1 MNQRAAAVTLGTAPP
16 RARVALLLSLAAH
29 AFVISLSAVARLEHE
44 RGAEG
49 HHDELASDRWV
60 GSTFLFAGEPS
71 AGANAQGLVE
81 VELSAGDAPAANEAP
96 APSPAPAAP
105 SPAAPDPEAPQPAP
119 SAPSA
124 PSSAASVAPATSSA
138 PSAPSTPS
146 TPSTAAS
153 ATPARPSKPT
163 RRATPPAPSTSS
175 ASPPS
180 PGAASAPPPPV
191 KPKPS
196 ASSAGDGARARATP
210 GDGAKAPTPSSAG
223 EGGEGGERG
232 SSGAEGEEERQ
243 KRDLGRAF
251 ARALPIANQ
260 ADAAWGKASPGRLG
274 PIRVV
279 FEIDGEGALTGHTVS
294 TEGAPAAL
302 VELVKRTTFLV
313 QRGVFAVRGTMKAGR
328 EVLELS
334 AEVLDVAVEVEG
346 GGASVAHR
354 WSGDAGEASF
364 TQTSGRRVVVS
375 VKRVSP

>member
-1 MNQRAAAVTLGTAPP
+1 M
-16 RARVALLLSLAAH
+16 
-29 AFVISLSAVARLEHE
+29 
-44 RGAEG
+44 
-49 HHDELASDRWV
+49 
-60 GSTFLFAGEPS
+60 
-71 AGANAQGLVE
+71 
-81 VELSAGDAPAANEAP
+81 
-96 APSPAPAAP
+96 
-105 SPAAPDPEAPQPAP
+105 
-119 SAPSA
+119 
-124 PSSAASVAPATSSA
+124 
-138 PSAPSTPS
+138 
-146 TPSTAAS
+146 
-153 ATPARPSKPT
+153 
-163 RRATPPAPSTSS
+163 
-175 ASPPS
+175 
-180 PGAASAPPPPV
+180 

-232 SSGAEGEEERQ
+232 PSGAEGEEERQ

-260 ADAAWGKASPGRLG
+260 ADASWGKASPGRLG

-313 QRGVFAVRGTMKAGR
+313 QRGVFAVRGTTKAGR